1 MPLITL
7 PPASQLAAK
16 IKEELP
22 GFAEVQWLDQ
32 VDSTNSQLI
41 NRARQA
47 GPEPAQARPVV
58 LGAYHQT
65 QGKGR
70 GGRAWK
76 DLDKTTLMFS
86 CAFDVDMP
94 ATQLPMLAPLC
105 GIVVCE
111 QLRLLVGRANE
122 HRLSMKWPNDILFDG
137 AKLSGLLVEAVK
149 PAVGRFS
156 AHHHVVVI
164 GMGLNLSHAKAL
176 SESLQRPVA
185 DWTSVLSSLVDRE
198 SKAAANVSSM
208 VALIANAWY
217 QAILQYQ
224 KTGFE
229 PFVARHAEVD
239 ALKHQTVDVLNG
251 QTLMFS
257 GQAEGVDK
265 NACLLVRTEE
275 GLKQVIYGDISIR
288 AVDATVAED
297 GSGASAN
304 D

>member
-7 PPASQLAAK
+7 PPAAQLAAK
-16 IKEELP
+16 IKAELS
-22 GFAEVQWLDQ
+22 GFAEVQWLEQ

-47 GPEPAQARPVV
+47 EPESAQVRPVL

-70 GGRAWK
+70 GGRTWK

-111 QLRLLVGRANE
+111 QLRQLVGAAHE

-137 AKLSGLLVEAVK
+137 AKLSGLLVEAVR

-185 DWTSVLSSLVDRE
+185 DWTSVLSSLAERE

-208 VALIANAWY
+208 VALLANAWY

-229 PFVARHAEVD
+229 PFVARHAVVD
-239 ALKHQTVDVLNG
+239 ALKQQTVDVLNG
-251 QTLMFS
+251 QELMFS

-265 NACLLVRTEE
+265 NACLLVRTDE
-275 GLKQVIYGDISIR
+275 GVKQVIYGDISIR
-288 AVDATVAED
+288 AIDPMAAD
-297 GSGASAN
+297 NG
-304 D
+304 

>member
-7 PPASQLAAK
+7 PPSAQLAAN

-22 GFAEVQWLDQ
+22 SFAEVQWLDQ
-32 VDSTNSQLI
+32 IDSTNTQLI
-41 NRARQA
+41 NRARQQ
-47 GPEPAQARPVV
+47 GSEQARPC
-58 LGAYHQT
+58 LFGAHHQT

-70 GGRAWK
+70 GGRHWK

-94 ATQLPMLAPLC
+94 AMQLPMLAPLC

-111 QLRLLVGRANE
+111 QLRQLVGSENQ

-137 AKLSGLLVEAVK
+137 AKLSGLLVEAVR
-149 PAVGRFS
+149 PGAGRFS

-185 DWTSVLSSLVDRE
+185 DWTSVLSSLQERE
-198 SKAAANVSSM
+198 HKTAENVSSM

-217 QAILQYQ
+217 QAVLQYQ
-224 KTGFE
+224 TTGFE
-229 PFVARHAEVD
+229 PFVARHAAVD
-239 ALKHQTVDVLNG
+239 ALKDQTVDVLNG
-251 QTLMFS
+251 QELMFS
-257 GQAEGVDK
+257 GKAEGVDK
-265 NACLLVRTEE
+265 NACLIVRTED

-288 AVDATVAED
+288 AVDGVV
-297 GSGASAN
+297 SGEPKN
-304 D
+304 V

>member
-7 PPASQLAAK
+7 PPSAQLATK

-22 GFAEVQWLDQ
+22 GFAEVQWVDQ
-32 VDSTNSQLI
+32 IDSTNTQLI
-41 NRARQA
+41 SSARQR
-47 GPEPAQARPVV
+47 EPVQERPSL
-58 LGAYHQT
+58 LGAHHQT
-65 QGKGR
+65 SGKGR
-70 GGRAWK
+70 GGRHWK

-111 QLRLLVGRANE
+111 QLRQLVGPQNQ

-137 AKLSGLLVEAVK
+137 AKLSGLLVEAVR
-149 PAVGRFS
+149 PTVGRFS

-176 SESLQRPVA
+176 SESLQRAVA
-185 DWTSVLSSLVDRE
+185 DWTSVLSSLQDRE
-198 SKAAANVSSM
+198 HKAANNVSSM

-217 QAILQYQ
+217 QAVLQYQ
-224 KTGFE
+224 TNGFE
-229 PFVARHAEVD
+229 PFVTRHAAVD
-239 ALKHQTVDVLNG
+239 ALKGQMVDVVNG
-251 QTLMFS
+251 QELMFS
-257 GQAEGVDK
+257 GLAQGVDK
-265 NACLLVRTEE
+265 NACLQVMTEE

-288 AVDATVAED
+288 AVDGKTIGE
-297 GSGASAN
+297 
-304 D
+304 